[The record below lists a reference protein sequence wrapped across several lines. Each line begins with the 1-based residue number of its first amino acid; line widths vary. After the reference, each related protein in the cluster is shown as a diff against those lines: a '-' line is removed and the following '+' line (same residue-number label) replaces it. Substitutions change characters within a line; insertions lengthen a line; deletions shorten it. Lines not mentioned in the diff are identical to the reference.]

1 MRTSNRLIYQVRE
14 GIRRSASMALA
25 PSDERAGYVLEMVA
39 LDTNDA
45 ASTAYSFVLTTRAS
59 LGKDAG
65 QLILEHQVGLCG
77 SNRVASCADS
87 IVAGTDKAIT
97 ERVSVLQPLFDE
109 VFALPTSTQADP

>member
-77 SNRVASCADS
+77 SKAASRYYLYIYVGVLVGR
-87 IVAGTDKAIT
+87 IV
-97 ERVSVLQPLFDE
+97 
-109 VFALPTSTQADP
+109 